1 MYYYGNSLLKFRLS
15 KYRYQDNCPPGK
27 IAPRLV
33 LGFVSRS
40 GLVLMLGGNQ
50 TITPEENCRPVRV
63 RVWVRVSFGVE
74 GQFSSMAIV
83 LESQIYDAK
92 YDGLVLYLI

>member
-40 GLVLMLGGNQ
+40 GLVLILGGKQ
-50 TITPEENCRPVRV
+50 TITPRKIAAQLGLG
-63 RVWVRVSFGVE
+63 FG
-74 GQFSSMAIV
+74 
-83 LESQIYDAK
+83 L
-92 YDGLVLYLI
+92 GLILGLRGNLPQWQLS

>member
-1 MYYYGNSLLKFRLS
+1 MPIGE
-15 KYRYQDNCPPGK
+15 NCPP
-27 IAPRLV
+27 
-33 LGFVSRS
+33 VSVWVCLKVT